1 MTKPLIF
8 IIEDDSKIRNIM
20 TIALKNDFK
29 VEAFEDGHTALKRLY
44 TETPAMIF
52 LDLHLPQV
60 SGEEILIKIRSDE
73 QLKKVPI
80 IIATADYLQANA
92 LRDYAAMVLV
102 KPISPIQLL
111 ELSKNICGV

>member
-1 MTKPLIF
+1 MTKPLVF
-8 IIEDDSKIRNIM
+8 IIEDDNKIRSIM

-29 VEAFEDGHTALKRLY
+29 VEAFEDGAASLERLY

-52 LDLHLPQV
+52 LDLHLPKV
-60 SGEEILIKIRSDE
+60 SGEEILLKINSDE
-73 QLKKVPI
+73 RLKNIPV

-92 LRDYAAMVLV
+92 LRDYAEMVLV

-111 ELSKNICGV
+111 ELTKNICGI